1 MIASGN
7 HTLKMRSGVEGSLT
21 QLLLKSI
28 ERIRFFDFAA
38 LRATSLRITCGR
50 KINCNLTFFIGKGRT
65 FYALVTDAYEAFE
78 HFGFFKFLAS
88 SEWNYTEG
96 SEQYGALPFITGT
109 LMTTLLALIFCI
121 PFSLPV
127 ALFVGEYFKG
137 TKMAAVLSTVTDLLA
152 GIPSIIYGLWGFYTL
167 RPIIMALN
175 ISPQGS
181 GVLTASLVLAIM
193 IIPYAASLSAEF
205 IKMVPN
211 DLKEGAYSLGAT
223 RAEVIRKVVF
233 PVAGSGIFSSYI
245 LAIGRALGET
255 MTVTM
260 LIGNTNN
267 IPESITSTGNSMASI
282 IANQFGEADDLRL
295 SSLIAIGLILFLITA
310 IINMVGKI
318 MIKRARIV

>member
-1 MIASGN
+1 MNDKLYNI
-7 HTLKMRSGVEGSLT
+7 
-21 QLLLKSI
+21 LL
-28 ERIRFFDFAA
+28 FAA
-38 LRATSLRITCGR
+38 ALIMPVVCG
-50 KINCNLTFFIGKGRT
+50 GVV
-65 FYALVTDAYEAFE
+65 YALVTDAYEAFE
-78 HFGFFKFLAS
+78 HFGFFKFLTSAKWS
-88 SEWNYTEG
+88 YTEG
-96 SEQYGALPFITGT
+96 AEQYGALPFITGT

-137 TKMAAVLSTVTDLLA
+137 TRIAAILSTVTDLLA

-167 RPIIMALN
+167 RPLVMALN

-193 IIPYAASLSAEF
+193 IVPYAASLSAEF

-223 RAEVIRKVVF
+223 RAEVIRRVVF
-233 PVAGSGIFSSYI
+233 PVAGSGIFSSYV

-267 IPESITSTGNSMASI
+267 IPNSITSTGNSMASI

-295 SSLIAIGLILFLITA
+295 SSLIAIGLILFFITA
-310 IINMVGKI
+310 LINLIGKI
-318 MIKRARIV
+318 MIRRARIV

>member
-1 MIASGN
+1 MNDRLFKI
-7 HTLKMRSGVEGSLT
+7 
-21 QLLLKSI
+21 LL
-28 ERIRFFDFAA
+28 FAA
-38 LRATSLRITCGR
+38 ALVMPIVCG
-50 KINCNLTFFIGKGRT
+50 GVV
-65 FYALVTDAYEAFE
+65 YALVTDAHEAFE
-78 HFGFFKFLAS
+78 HFGFFKFLTS
-88 SEWNYTEG
+88 SEWSYTEG

-109 LMTTLLALIFCI
+109 LMTTMLALIFCI

-137 TKMAAVLSTVTDLLA
+137 TRIAAILSTVTDLLA

-167 RPIIMALN
+167 RPLIMALN

-193 IIPYAASLSAEF
+193 IVPYASSLSAEF

-267 IPESITSTGNSMASI
+267 IPDSITSTGNSMASI
-282 IANQFGEADDLRL
+282 IANQFGEADELRL

-310 IINMVGKI
+310 FINLIGKI
-318 MIKRARIV
+318 MIKRARIA

>member
-1 MIASGN
+1 MNDKIYRVILFIAAITIPVVCG
-7 HTLKMRSGVEGSLT
+7 GVV
-21 QLLLKSI
+21 
-28 ERIRFFDFAA
+28 
-38 LRATSLRITCGR
+38 
-50 KINCNLTFFIGKGRT
+50 
-65 FYALVTDAYEAFE
+65 YALVTDAYEAFE
-78 HFGFFKFLAS
+78 HFGFFKFLTS
-88 SEWNYTEG
+88 SEWSYTDG
-96 SEQYGALPFITGT
+96 AEQYGALPFITGT

-137 TKMAAVLSTVTDLLA
+137 TKIAAVLSTVTDLLA

-181 GVLTASLVLAIM
+181 GILTASLVLAIM

-223 RAEVIRKVVF
+223 RAEVIRRVVF
-233 PVAGSGIFSSYI
+233 PVAGSGIFSSYV

-267 IPESITSTGNSMASI
+267 IPDSITSTGNSMASI
-282 IANQFGEADDLRL
+282 IANQFGEADGLRL
-295 SSLIAIGLILFLITA
+295 SSLIAIGLVLFLITA
-310 IINMVGKI
+310 AINMVGKI
-318 MIKRARIV
+318 MIKRARIS

>member
-1 MIASGN
+1 MNDKIYRVI
-7 HTLKMRSGVEGSLT
+7 LF
-21 QLLLKSI
+21 I
-28 ERIRFFDFAA
+28 AA
-38 LRATSLRITCGR
+38 LIVPVVCG
-50 KINCNLTFFIGKGRT
+50 GVV
-65 FYALVTDAYEAFE
+65 YALVTDAYDAFE
-78 HFGFFKFLAS
+78 HFGFFKFLTS
-88 SEWNYTEG
+88 SEWSYTEG
-96 SEQYGALPFITGT
+96 AEQYGALPFITGT

-137 TKMAAVLSTVTDLLA
+137 RKIAAVLSTVTDLLA

-167 RPIIMALN
+167 RPVIMALN

-181 GVLTASLVLAIM
+181 GILTASLVLAIM

-233 PVAGSGIFSSYI
+233 PVAGSGIFSSYV

-267 IPESITSTGNSMASI
+267 VPNSITSTGNSMASI
-282 IANQFGEADDLRL
+282 IANQFGEADGLRL
-295 SSLIAIGLILFLITA
+295 SSLIAIGLVLFLITA
-310 IINMVGKI
+310 AINMVGKI
-318 MIKRARIV
+318 MIKRARIS

>member
-1 MIASGN
+1 MN
-7 HTLKMRSGVEGSLT
+7 DKLY
-21 QLLLKSI
+21 
-28 ERIRFFDFAA
+28 RIVLFVAA
-38 LRATSLRITCGR
+38 LVIPIVCG
-50 KINCNLTFFIGKGRT
+50 GVV
-65 FYALVTDAYEAFE
+65 YALVTDAYDAFE
-78 HFGFFKFLAS
+78 HFGFLKFLTS
-88 SEWNYTEG
+88 SDWSYTEG
-96 SEQYGALPFITGT
+96 AEQYGALPFITGT

-137 TKMAAVLSTVTDLLA
+137 TRIAAILSTIVDLLA

-167 RPIIMALN
+167 RPLIMALN

-181 GVLTASLVLAIM
+181 GILTASLVLAIM
-193 IIPYAASLSAEF
+193 IIPYASSLSAEF
-205 IKMVPN
+205 IKMLPN

-223 RAEVIRKVVF
+223 QAEVVQKVVF
-233 PVAGSGIFSSYI
+233 PVAGAGIFSSYV

-267 IPESITSTGNSMASI
+267 IPDSITSTGNSMASI

-310 IINMVGKI
+310 GVNMVGKI

>member
-1 MIASGN
+1 MNDKIYRVILFASALVVPIVCG
-7 HTLKMRSGVEGSLT
+7 GV
-21 QLLLKSI
+21 I
-28 ERIRFFDFAA
+28 
-38 LRATSLRITCGR
+38 
-50 KINCNLTFFIGKGRT
+50 
-65 FYALVTDAYEAFE
+65 YALVTDAYDAFE
-78 HFGFFKFLAS
+78 HFGFFRFMTS
-88 SEWNYTEG
+88 SEWSYTEG
-96 SEQYGALPFITGT
+96 NEQYGALPFIAGT
-109 LMTTLLALIFCI
+109 LMTTMLALVFCI

-137 TKMAAVLSTVTDLLA
+137 TKVASVLSVVVDLLA
-152 GIPSIIYGLWGFYTL
+152 GIPSIIYGLWGFYSL
-167 RPIIMALN
+167 RPVIMALN

-205 IKMVPN
+205 IKMVPL
-211 DLKEGAYSLGAT
+211 DLKDGAYSLGAT
-223 RAEVIRKVVF
+223 RFEVIRNVVF
-233 PVAGSGIFSSYI
+233 PVAGSGIFSSYV

-267 IPESITSTGNSMASI
+267 IPDSITSTGNSMASI
-282 IANQFGEADDLRL
+282 IANQFGEADGLRL

-310 IINMVGKI
+310 VINMVGKI

>member
-1 MIASGN
+1 MNDRLFKI
-7 HTLKMRSGVEGSLT
+7 
-21 QLLLKSI
+21 LL
-28 ERIRFFDFAA
+28 FAA
-38 LRATSLRITCGR
+38 ALVMPIVCG
-50 KINCNLTFFIGKGRT
+50 GVV
-65 FYALVTDAYEAFE
+65 YALVTDAHEAFE
-78 HFGFFKFLAS
+78 HFGFFKFITS
-88 SEWNYTEG
+88 SEWSYTEG

-109 LMTTLLALIFCI
+109 LMTTMLALIFCI

-137 TKMAAVLSTVTDLLA
+137 TRIAAILSTVTDLLA

-167 RPIIMALN
+167 RPLVMALN

-193 IIPYAASLSAEF
+193 IVPYASSLSAEF

-267 IPESITSTGNSMASI
+267 IPDSITSTGNSMASI
-282 IANQFGEADDLRL
+282 IANQFGEADELRL

-310 IINMVGKI
+310 FINLIGKI
-318 MIKRARIV
+318 MIKRARIA

>member
-1 MIASGN
+1 MNDKLYKILLFVA
-7 HTLKMRSGVEGSLT
+7 TLTMPIVCGGVM
-21 QLLLKSI
+21 
-28 ERIRFFDFAA
+28 
-38 LRATSLRITCGR
+38 
-50 KINCNLTFFIGKGRT
+50 
-65 FYALVTDAYEAFE
+65 YALVTDAYDAFE
-78 HFGFFKFLAS
+78 HFGFFKFLTS
-88 SEWNYTEG
+88 SEWNYTDG

-127 ALFVGEYFKG
+127 ALFVGEYFNG
-137 TKMAAVLSTVTDLLA
+137 TKIAAILSIVTDLLA

-167 RPIIMALN
+167 RPLIMAFD

-181 GVLTASLVLAIM
+181 GILTASLVLAIM
-193 IIPYAASLSAEF
+193 IVPYAASLSAEF

-223 RAEVIRKVVF
+223 HAEVIRKIVF

-267 IPESITSTGNSMASI
+267 IPDSITSTGNSMASI

-310 IINMVGKI
+310 IINMIGKI
-318 MIKRARIV
+318 MIKRARIA

>member
-1 MIASGN
+1 MNDRIYKI
-7 HTLKMRSGVEGSLT
+7 TLY
-21 QLLLKSI
+21 I
-28 ERIRFFDFAA
+28 AA
-38 LRATSLRITCGR
+38 LIIPTVCG
-50 KINCNLTFFIGKGRT
+50 GVV
-65 FYALVTDAYEAFE
+65 YALVTDAYDAFE
-78 HFGFFKFLAS
+78 YFGFFRFLAS
-88 SEWNYTEG
+88 SDWSYTEG
-96 SEQYGALPFITGT
+96 AEQYGALPFITGT

-137 TKMAAVLSTVTDLLA
+137 SKVAAVLSSITDLLA

-167 RPIIMALN
+167 RPVIMALE
-175 ISPQGS
+175 ISQQGS
-181 GVLTASLVLAIM
+181 GILTASLVLAIM

-223 RAEVIRKVVF
+223 RADVIRKVVF

-267 IPESITSTGNSMASI
+267 MPSSITSTGNSMASI
-282 IANQFGEADDLRL
+282 IANQFGEADDLRF
-295 SSLIAIGLILFLITA
+295 SSLIAIGLILFMITA
-310 IINMVGKI
+310 AINIAGKI
-318 MIKRARIV
+318 MIKQARIS

>member
-1 MIASGN
+1 MN
-7 HTLKMRSGVEGSLT
+7 DKLY
-21 QLLLKSI
+21 
-28 ERIRFFDFAA
+28 RIILFVAA
-38 LRATSLRITCGR
+38 LVMPIVCG
-50 KINCNLTFFIGKGRT
+50 GVV
-65 FYALVTDAYEAFE
+65 YALVTDAYEAFE
-78 HFGFFKFLAS
+78 YFGFLKFLTS
-88 SEWNYTEG
+88 SEWSYTEG
-96 SEQYGALPFITGT
+96 NEQYGALPFITGT

-137 TKMAAVLSTVTDLLA
+137 TKIASVLSTVTDLLA

-167 RPIIMALN
+167 RPIIMSLN
-175 ISPQGS
+175 ISQQGS

-193 IIPYAASLSAEF
+193 IVPYAASLSAEF

-223 RAEVIRKVVF
+223 RAEVVRKVIF
-233 PVAGSGIFSSYI
+233 PVAGSGIFSSYV

-267 IPESITSTGNSMASI
+267 IPDSITSTGNSMASI
-282 IANQFGEADDLRL
+282 IANQFGEADGLRL

-310 IINMVGKI
+310 IINMIGKI

>member
-1 MIASGN
+1 MNDKLYRLI
-7 HTLKMRSGVEGSLT
+7 LF
-21 QLLLKSI
+21 I
-28 ERIRFFDFAA
+28 AA
-38 LRATSLRITCGR
+38 LIVPVVCG
-50 KINCNLTFFIGKGRT
+50 GVV
-65 FYALVTDAYEAFE
+65 YALVTDAYDAFE
-78 HFGFFKFLAS
+78 YFGFFKFLTS
-88 SEWNYTEG
+88 SDWSYTEG
-96 SEQYGALPFITGT
+96 AEQYGALPFITGT
-109 LMTTLLALIFCI
+109 LMTTLMALVFCI

-137 TKMAAVLSTVTDLLA
+137 TKIAAVLSTVTDLLA

-181 GVLTASLVLAIM
+181 GILTASLVLAIM

-233 PVAGSGIFSSYI
+233 PVAGSGIFSSYV

-267 IPESITSTGNSMASI
+267 IPDSITSTGNSMASI
-282 IANQFGEADDLRL
+282 IANQFGEADGLRF
-295 SSLIAIGLILFLITA
+295 SSLIAIGLVLFLITA
-310 IINMVGKI
+310 AINMVGKI
-318 MIKRARIV
+318 MIKRARIS

>member
-1 MIASGN
+1 MN
-7 HTLKMRSGVEGSLT
+7 DKLY
-21 QLLLKSI
+21 
-28 ERIRFFDFAA
+28 RIILFVAA
-38 LRATSLRITCGR
+38 LIMPIVCG
-50 KINCNLTFFIGKGRT
+50 GVV
-65 FYALVTDAYEAFE
+65 YALVTDAYDAFE
-78 HFGFFKFLAS
+78 HFGFLKFLSS
-88 SEWNYTEG
+88 SEWSYTEG
-96 SEQYGALPFITGT
+96 NEQYGALPFITGT

-137 TKMAAVLSTVTDLLA
+137 TKVASVLSTVTDLLA

-167 RPIIMALN
+167 RPIIMSLN

-223 RAEVIRKVVF
+223 RAEVVRKVIF
-233 PVAGSGIFSSYI
+233 PVAGSGIFSSYV

-267 IPESITSTGNSMASI
+267 IPDSITSTGNSMASI
-282 IANQFGEADDLRL
+282 IANQFGEADGLRL

-310 IINMVGKI
+310 LINMVGKI